1 MADMKKYVYMVAIVL
16 VVSYFANNL
25 KQRFVDNEQEE
36 EYELIRKYLL
46 NESTLNGYNKTKLW
60 VHTTYEHNSRKWKSF
75 YSRNST
81 DLNEPYIHL
90 TIKSIVNQCGDHF
103 NICLIDDE
111 SFSKLIPSW
120 DVDVKKL
127 AEPFKSK
134 MRELG
139 LAQLIYIYGGIVVPN
154 SFVCNK
160 NLFEMFNTGT
170 NEGKKPFV
178 CEKLNRTTNLQ
189 KETRKMLF
197 VPDTYFMGA
206 VKKDPVIKELV
217 DYLKIQNK
225 QPHFSRE
232 HEFLG
237 ETSQWLLQ
245 MINENKI
252 NLLGGELVGVKT
264 NGRKPILLEDLME
277 ENYLDLHPNCYGVY
291 IPNNELLSRTKYQ
304 WFVSLSGEEILH
316 SNIIISKLIGIAMI
330 PTNEVDDTNNT
341 ALLTP

>member
-1 MADMKKYVYMVAIVL
+1 MTDMKKYVYMVAIVL
-16 VVSYFANNL
+16 IASYFANKL
-25 KQRFVDNEQEE
+25 KQRFVDGEQDE
-36 EYELIRKYLL
+36 EYALIRKYLL
-46 NESTLNGYNKTKLW
+46 NESILNGYNKPKLW
-60 VHTTYEHNSRKWKSF
+60 IHTKYEFNSRKWKSF
-75 YSRNST
+75 YSRNSN
-81 DLNEPYIHL
+81 DLNEPYINL
-90 TIKSIVNQCGDHF
+90 TVKSIVNQCGNDF
-103 NICLIDDE
+103 NICLVCDE

-120 DVDVKKL
+120 DVDVKNL

-139 LAQLIYIYGGIVVPN
+139 LAQLLYIYGGIIVPN

-160 NLFEMFNTGT
+160 NLIEMYSMGT
-170 NEGKKPFV
+170 NEGKKSFV
-178 CEKLNRTTNLQ
+178 CETLNRTTNLQ

-237 ETSQWLLQ
+237 STSQWLLQ
-245 MINENKI
+245 MINQNKI
-252 NLLGGELVGVKT
+252 NLLGGELIGIKT
-264 NGRKPILLEDLME
+264 NGRKPILIEDLME
-277 ENYLDLHPNCYGVY
+277 ESYLDLHPNCYGVY

-304 WFVSLSGEEILH
+304 WFASLSGEEILN
-316 SNIIISKLIGIAMI
+316 SNIIISKLIKIAM
-330 PTNEVDDTNNT
+330 VDNNSIDNTNNT
-341 ALLTP
+341 ALLT